1 MLDKNSKI
9 AVIGNLANV
18 GYNMAYN
25 LSSIGIN
32 SKLILHPHEISRWQE
47 LNPNDDLFSDNS
59 LEIIS
64 KNTLDNKF
72 TKRISEIIFLNRF
85 DLIISVGLGG
95 FWSLPF
101 IRKPIICFA
110 TGSDLRELAA
120 GVGYSGLQVSLAKR
134 AFKKAKLVF
143 YSADIGQIEMIKK
156 LQIKNA
162 VPWRHFV
169 NTNFWKPNSEILK
182 QTSNGLK
189 IFHPTNLHWI
199 SKFPGQTVK
208 NNNLLFEGFRLFLD
222 RGGHGM
228 LYYLKRGPDILQTE
242 NLIKKLNL
250 QNFCFAVGENLNM
263 NELKS
268 KMLDAD
274 IIVDQFTTQDKR
286 IHGGFGLIALE
297 AMSLGKPVIGA
308 FTDEMMKL
316 PYPIG
321 SSPPFIPSFS
331 KEEIAE
337 KLLNLQDLS
346 LVKKIGLSG
355 RKWIL
360 DNHEPTKLANWYF
373 EQITNTLEKS

>member
-1 MLDKNSKI
+1 MLNKNSKI

-18 GYNMAYN
+18 GYNIAYN
-25 LSSIGIN
+25 LSNIGMN
-32 SKLILHPHEISRWQE
+32 AKLILHPPEISRWQE
-47 LNPNDDLFSDNS
+47 LNPNNNLSSENV
-59 LEIIS
+59 LEVIS
-64 KNTLDNKF
+64 KNRLDNKF
-72 TKRISEIIFLNRF
+72 TKRISEIQYLKKF

-101 IRKPIICFA
+101 IHKPIICYA

-143 YSADIGQIEMIKK
+143 YSPDLGQVEMIDK

-162 VPWRHFV
+162 IPWKHFV
-169 NTNFWKPNSEILK
+169 NTDFWQPDSKISKID
-182 QTSNGLK
+182 SVGLK

-199 SKFPGQTVK
+199 PKFHGQTMK
-208 NNNLLFEGFRLFLD
+208 GNNLLFEGFRLFLNM
-222 RGGHGM
+222 GGHGM
-228 LYYLKRGPDILQTE
+228 LYYLKRGPDILETE

-250 QNFCFAVGENLNM
+250 KNYCIPVGENLDI

-268 KMLDAD
+268 KMLNAD
-274 IIVDQFTTQDKR
+274 IIVDQFQIQGKHFR
-286 IHGGFGLIALE
+286 GGFGLIALE

-308 FTDEMMKL
+308 FTDKMMKL
-316 PYPIG
+316 SYPTG
-321 SSPPFIPSFS
+321 CPPPPFIQSFS
-331 KEEIAE
+331 KEEIAD

-346 LVKKIGLSG
+346 LVKKIGLSS

-360 DNHEPTKLANWYF
+360 DNHEPTKLANWYL
-373 EQITNTLEKS
+373 EQITNI